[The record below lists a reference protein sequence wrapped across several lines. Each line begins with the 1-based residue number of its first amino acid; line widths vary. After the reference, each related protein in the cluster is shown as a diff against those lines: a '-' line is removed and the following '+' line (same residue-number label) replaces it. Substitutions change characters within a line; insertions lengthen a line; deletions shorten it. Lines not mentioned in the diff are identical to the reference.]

1 MYTLE
6 PAEFYSGVVIG
17 STSKEVCSFFSP
29 HFRDSTSRCLSSC
42 ILL

>member
-17 STSKEVCSFFSP
+17 STSREVCSFFS
-29 HFRDSTSRCLSSC
+29 L
-42 ILL
+42 ILEIQLQDA